1 MDTNMEMQKPDF
13 RIIIIDDNPAI
24 HQDFVKILTP
34 IQPTHQLDSLKEKI
48 FGQETKHHM
57 TLPQFQIDTATQGQ
71 EGFEKIKAALSDNP
85 YALAFVDIRMPPGW
99 DGIETI
105 KHIWE
110 VDPNIQVVICTAFSD
125 YTWEETIDQLGM
137 TDNP

>member
-1 MDTNMEMQKPDF
+1 MDTNMEMQKSDF

-71 EGFEKIKAALSDNP
+71 EGFEKIKAGPCRIILMPLPLLIYVCLRGGMALKPSNTSGRLIP
-85 YALAFVDIRMPPGW
+85 TFKL
-99 DGIETI
+99 
-105 KHIWE
+105 
-110 VDPNIQVVICTAFSD
+110 
-125 YTWEETIDQLGM
+125 
-137 TDNP
+137 